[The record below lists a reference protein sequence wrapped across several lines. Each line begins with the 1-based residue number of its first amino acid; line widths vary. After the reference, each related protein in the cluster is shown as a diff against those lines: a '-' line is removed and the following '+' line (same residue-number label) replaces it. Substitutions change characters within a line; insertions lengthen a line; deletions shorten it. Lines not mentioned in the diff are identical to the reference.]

1 MIYRTYVPKKFK
13 PASKVKIAMA
23 EKIILDYA
31 EQGFDL
37 TLRQLYYQF
46 VARDV
51 IPNTQREYQNLGR
64 IVNDA
69 RLAGDLPWDAIV
81 DRTRKLRANSH
92 WTSPA
97 SIMQGAARSYAIDKW
112 EAQPTRI
119 EVWIEKDALVGVIAD
134 VCKGLDVAYFSCRGY
149 TSQSEMWNAAQR
161 LIRHEKA
168 GGQETIILHL
178 GDHDPSGIDMTR
190 DIQDRLALFG
200 AETKVRRIA
209 LNRDQIDQYNPPP
222 NPAKMTDA
230 RAADYVAEH
239 GPNSWEL
246 DALEP
251 RVLVDLVQ
259 KEVFGERDRA
269 VWDEKIEKEDEDRKR
284 LTAIADNWD
293 DLENHVDDLVRE
305 AENEEDDE

>member
-13 PASKVKIAMA
+13 PSSKVKIAMA
-23 EKIILDYA
+23 KKIILDYA
-31 EQGFDL
+31 GQGFEL

-46 VARDV
+46 VARDL
-51 IPNTQREYQNLGR
+51 IPNSQREYKNLGS
-64 IVNDA
+64 IINDA

-81 DRTRKLRANSH
+81 DRTRSLRANSH

-112 EAQPTRI
+112 EGQPTRI
-119 EVWIEKDALVGVIAD
+119 EVWIEKDALVGVISD
-134 VCKGLDVAYFSCRGY
+134 VCDLLDVPYFSCRGY

-161 LIRHEKA
+161 LIGYEQD
-168 GGQETIILHL
+168 GGQETVILHL

-190 DIQDRLALFG
+190 DIQDRLRLFG
-200 AETKVRRIA
+200 AETEVRRIA
-209 LNRDQIDQYNPPP
+209 LNRDQIDRYDPPP
-222 NPAKMTDA
+222 NPAKTTDA

-251 RVLVDLVQ
+251 RVLIDLVRE
-259 KEVFGERDRA
+259 EVFGERDRA
-269 VWDEKIEKEDEDRKR
+269 FWDEKIEEEDEDRKR

-293 DLENHVDDLVRE
+293 DLESHVNDLVRE
-305 AENEEDDE
+305 AEKEDEE